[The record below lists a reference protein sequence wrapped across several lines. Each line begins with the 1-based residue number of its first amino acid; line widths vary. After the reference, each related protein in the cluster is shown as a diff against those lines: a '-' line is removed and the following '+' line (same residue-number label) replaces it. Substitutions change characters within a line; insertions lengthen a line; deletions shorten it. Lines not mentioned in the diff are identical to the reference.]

1 VSAIRHPEARR
12 RAVGPKDLAQK
23 DLAQDTRF
31 FARCYPKC
39 AALRGFTLLELI
51 TVVGI
56 IGILVSVALPNYRG
70 AIVSSKEAVLKENLF
85 RFRDG
90 IDQDQADKGRYP
102 ASLEALVTDGYL
114 RAIPKDPI
122 TGGRD
127 WTEVP
132 ADPDPDNPT
141 EPAGVYD
148 VHSTSEGTASDG
160 SLYNE
165 W

>member
-1 VSAIRHPEARR
+1 VVKGGREALLRHPESAAVKCHPEDRR
-12 RAVGPKDLAQK
+12 RA
-23 DLAQDTRF
+23 
-31 FARCYPKC
+31 
-39 AALRGFTLLELI
+39 LRPEGFTLLELI

-85 RFRDG
+85 RFRDS
-90 IDQDQADKGRYP
+90 IDQYQADKGRYP

-122 TGGRD
+122 TGGRE

-141 EPAGVYD
+141 EPAGIYD
-148 VHSTSEGTASDG
+148 VHSTSEGAAMDG